1 MDEKSANDPAQKEID
16 WQEHHSTQTYAGGER
31 KFEDFVPAYRTA
43 QAAFAKHR
51 GKKFEEIE
59 DELAL
64 DYGKHHP
71 GTALP
76 WDEARPAVQSAWDKL
91 GGVLSPRDPSRGIR
105 SGF

>member
-1 MDEKSANDPAQKEID
+1 MDQQSASDSAKEKIN
-16 WQEHHSTQTYAGGER
+16 WREHHAAQTYASEER
-31 KFEDFVPAYRTA
+31 SYEDFVPAYRTA
-43 QAAFAKHR
+43 EAAFSTHG

-64 DYGKHHP
+64 DYGKHQT

-91 GGVLSPRDPSRGIR
+91 GGVISPRDPSRGIR